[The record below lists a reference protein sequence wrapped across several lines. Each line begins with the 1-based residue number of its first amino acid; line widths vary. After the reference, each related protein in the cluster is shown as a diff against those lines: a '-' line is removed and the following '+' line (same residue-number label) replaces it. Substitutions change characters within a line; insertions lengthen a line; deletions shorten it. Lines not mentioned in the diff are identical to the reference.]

1 MAIIHINKES
11 LVKKWKEF
19 YGEDFSK
26 EYKGLSD
33 SITDEVIIEKEGVII
48 FRGTQ
53 EELTQ
58 FVIDAQEIANYILLD
73 VENDNIS
80 EDETPNLAVD
90 TYQNFGFK
98 YGKEI
103 DLDELPESQNGKKLV
118 RFKEWVC
125 EMQFGRYHG
134 NDRIAIEL
142 ICHNTGESVAFATV
156 NVPNISLKENEVII
170 KDYSENQ
177 GMFQALFNAG
187 VVKLNRIDTQSEW
200 VDFHICELLIEP
212 KFN

>member
-33 SITDEVIIEKEGVII
+33 SISDEVIIEKEGVII
-48 FRGTQ
+48 FRSTQ

-58 FVIDAQEIANYILLD
+58 FIIDAQEIANYILLD
-73 VENDNIS
+73 VEHDNIS

-103 DLDELPESQNGKKLV
+103 NLDELPESQNEKKLV

-125 EMQFGRYHG
+125 ELQFGKYPNGRT
-134 NDRIAIEL
+134 AIEL
-142 ICHNTGESVAFATV
+142 VDYKTYEPIATATV
-156 NVPNISLKENEVII
+156 NVPEIVLAENEIII

-177 GMFQALFNAG
+177 GMFQALYNAEI
-187 VVKLNRIDTQSEW
+187 VKLNRIESNHDW
-200 VDFHICELLIEP
+200 VDFYICELLIEP
-212 KFN
+212 KFE

>member
-1 MAIIHINKES
+1 MAIIFINRES
-11 LVKKWKEF
+11 LCNKWKEI
-19 YGEDFSK
+19 YGESFYQNYTS
-26 EYKGLSD
+26 LFD
-33 SITDEVIIEKEGVII
+33 SIKDEIIIEKEGVII

-58 FVIDAQEIANYILLD
+58 FVIDAKEIANYILLD
-73 VENDNIS
+73 VEHDNIS

-98 YGKEI
+98 YGQEI
-103 DLDELPESQNGKKLV
+103 NLDELPESQNGKKLV

-142 ICHNTGESVAFATV
+142 VCHNSGEPIATATV
-156 NVPNISLKENEVII
+156 NVPGIELKENEIII

-177 GMFQALFNAG
+177 GIFQALFNAG

-212 KFN
+212 KFE

>member
-19 YGEDFSK
+19 YREDFSK

-58 FVIDAQEIANYILLD
+58 FVIDAQEIADCILID
-73 VENDNIS
+73 VKHDNIS

-90 TYQNFGFK
+90 TYRNFGFK
-98 YGKEI
+98 YGEKI
-103 DLDELPESQNGKKLV
+103 DLAINSIDQLLEEEDEDYEDLGGT
-118 RFKEWVC
+118 R
-125 EMQFGRYHG
+125 HG
-134 NDRIAIEL
+134 D
-142 ICHNTGESVAFATV
+142 
-156 NVPNISLKENEVII
+156 IS
-170 KDYSENQ
+170 YSDADQ
-177 GMFQALFNAG
+177 GL
-187 VVKLNRIDTQSEW
+187 
-200 VDFHICELLIEP
+200 
-212 KFN
+212 

>member
-48 FRGTQ
+48 FRGSQ

-73 VENDNIS
+73 VEHDNIS

-90 TYQNFGFK
+90 TYRNFGFK
-98 YGKEI
+98 YGEKI
-103 DLDELPESQNGKKLV
+103 D
-118 RFKEWVC
+118 
-125 EMQFGRYHG
+125 
-134 NDRIAIEL
+134 
-142 ICHNTGESVAFATV
+142 
-156 NVPNISLKENEVII
+156 
-170 KDYSENQ
+170 Q
-177 GMFQALFNAG
+177 GL
-187 VVKLNRIDTQSEW
+187 
-200 VDFHICELLIEP
+200 
-212 KFN
+212 

>member
-11 LVKKWKEF
+11 LEKKWKEF

-33 SITDEVIIEKEGVII
+33 SINDEVIIEKEGVII
-48 FRGTQ
+48 FRGNQ

-73 VENDNIS
+73 VEHDNIS

-103 DLDELPESQNGKKLV
+103 NLDELPESENGKKLV
-118 RFKEWVC
+118 RFKEWIC
-125 EMQFGRYHG
+125 EMKFGRYHG

-142 ICHNTGESVAFATV
+142 ICHNTGEPIATATV
-156 NVPNISLKENEVII
+156 NVPNIPLKENEVII

-212 KFN
+212 KFD

>member
-33 SITDEVIIEKEGVII
+33 SITDEIIIEKEGVII

-58 FVIDAQEIANYILLD
+58 FVIDAKQIADYILID
-73 VENDNIS
+73 VTHDNIS
-80 EDETPNLAVD
+80 EDETPNLDVN
-90 TYQNFGFK
+90 TYRNFGFK
-98 YGKEI
+98 YGGEI
-103 DLDELPESQNGKKLV
+103 NLDELPESENGKKLV

-125 EMQFGRYHG
+125 EMQFGKYPNGRT
-134 NDRIAIEL
+134 AIEL
-142 ICHNTGESVAFATV
+142 VDYKTYESIATATV
-156 NVPNISLKENEVII
+156 NVPDIELKENEIII
-170 KDYSENQ
+170 KNYSENE
-177 GMFQALFNAG
+177 GMFKSLFDARI
-187 VVKLNRIDTQSEW
+187 VKLNRIDTQSEW

-212 KFN
+212 KFE

>member
-33 SITDEVIIEKEGVII
+33 SISDEVIIEKEGVII

-58 FVIDAQEIANYILLD
+58 FVIDAQKIANYILLD
-73 VENDNIS
+73 VEHDNIS

-103 DLDELPESQNGKKLV
+103 NLNELPESQNGKKLV

-125 EMQFGRYHG
+125 EMQFGKYPNGRT
-134 NDRIAIEL
+134 AIEL
-142 ICHNTGESVAFATV
+142 VDYKTYEPIATATV
-156 NVPNISLKENEVII
+156 NVPGIPLKENEIII
-170 KDYSENQ
+170 KNYSENQ

-187 VVKLNRIDTQSEW
+187 IVKLNRIDTQSEW

-212 KFN
+212 KFE

>member
-48 FRGTQ
+48 FRCTQ

-73 VENDNIS
+73 VEHDNIS

-125 EMQFGRYHG
+125 ELQFGKYHG
-134 NDRIAIEL
+134 NHRTAIEL
-142 ICHNTGESVAFATV
+142 VCHNTGELIATATV
-156 NVPNISLKENEVII
+156 NVPSIELKENEVII

-187 VVKLNRIDTQSEW
+187 IVKLNRIDTQSEW

-212 KFN
+212 KFE

>member
-48 FRGTQ
+48 FRGNQ

-58 FVIDAQEIANYILLD
+58 FVIDAQEIADCILID
-73 VENDNIS
+73 VKHDNIS

-90 TYQNFGFK
+90 TYRNFGFK

-103 DLDELPESQNGKKLV
+103 DLAINSIDQLLEEEEEDYEDLG
-118 RFKEWVC
+118 
-125 EMQFGRYHG
+125 GTGHG
-134 NDRIAIEL
+134 D
-142 ICHNTGESVAFATV
+142 
-156 NVPNISLKENEVII
+156 IS
-170 KDYSENQ
+170 YSDADQ
-177 GMFQALFNAG
+177 GL
-187 VVKLNRIDTQSEW
+187 
-200 VDFHICELLIEP
+200 
-212 KFN
+212 